1 MKTRTMISRLL
12 MTLMV
17 ATASFS
23 GFAQDSYREALKEN
37 LLINNNFD
45 QLKDVFININESLFE
60 KNDNVELLTERYI
73 QEALVEHFVDVV
85 EPIMKEHNVTE
96 ADLRTV
102 NALLSTPRGQ
112 AFLSHDEVW
121 DTKFKNALFEL
132 VPSFEEDS
140 VAENVEK
147 ITVNPGIDAEYAA
160 KFNEMMEASEIK
172 QKMLSFMD
180 GLFPR
185 HSFEGYE
192 DLDEPDEIK
201 EMFNYIKK
209 WVDDN
214 LTTVAL
220 NSAYGILTP
229 DDLDFGVKLFSSSPH
244 RKITDMSGMSFL
256 SLMGKSSDIMMK
268 YIDWMESQGA
278 QVTEK
283 AKGLKKLMNMDK
295 NWPNEEP
302 IISEGPIIID

>member
-302 IISEGPIIID
+302 IISEGPIIRD